1 MSESN
6 QNHRTRVKICGLT
19 LLEHARFVSGAMA
32 DFCGF
37 IFYPKSP
44 RYIKPEEAGAIISWL
59 EGPKSVGV
67 FVNEAIDEVNNSAL
81 IAGVHYV
88 QLHGDESPEYCQL
101 MEKEVIKAFR
111 IKQGMGKSDIEALIK
126 PYQDCVSYF
135 LFDTYTDEAFG
146 GTGKTFDWSVLNE
159 LETTVPFFV
168 AGGIGIDNLN
178 DVINACNPFAVD
190 VSSSLESEPGIKD
203 FDKMADFFDV
213 VDELWQTQ
221 DHE

>member
-1 MSESN
+1 MFVTKEN
-6 QNHRTRVKICGLT
+6 PRTRVKICGLT
-19 LLEHARFVSGAMA
+19 TLEHARYVSGAMA

-111 IKQGMGKSDIEALIK
+111 IKDGMSKSDIENLIK
-126 PYQDCVSYF
+126 PYDHCVTYF
-135 LFDTYTDEAFG
+135 LFDTHSDSAFG
-146 GTGKTFDWSVLNE
+146 GTGKTFDCSILSDLNTE
-159 LETTVPFFV
+159 IPFFV
-168 AGGIGIDNLN
+168 AGGVNKNNAKSI
-178 DVINACNPFAVD
+178 INQCSPFALD

-213 VDELWQTQ
+213 MQEIWQTQ
-221 DHE
+221 DDE

>member
-1 MSESN
+1 MFKNNEN
-6 QNHRTRVKICGLT
+6 PRTRVKICGLT
-19 LLEHARFVSGAMA
+19 TLEHARYVSGAMA

-67 FVNEAIDEVNNSAL
+67 FVNEAIDEVNNAAL

-88 QLHGDESPEYCQL
+88 QLHGDETPEYCEL

-111 IKQGMGKSDIEALIK
+111 IKEGMSSSEINALIK
-126 PYQDCVSYF
+126 PYEKCVSYF
-135 LFDTYTDEAFG
+135 LFDTFNDSAHG
-146 GTGKTFDWSVLNE
+146 GTGKAFDWRILNE
-159 LETTVPFFV
+159 LDTDVPFFV
-168 AGGIGIDNLN
+168 AGGINKDN
-178 DVINACNPFAVD
+178 VMQVVKTCAPFAVD
-190 VSSSLESEPGIKD
+190 VSSSIESEPGIKD

-213 VDELWQTQ
+213 MHEIWQTQ
-221 DHE
+221 DDE